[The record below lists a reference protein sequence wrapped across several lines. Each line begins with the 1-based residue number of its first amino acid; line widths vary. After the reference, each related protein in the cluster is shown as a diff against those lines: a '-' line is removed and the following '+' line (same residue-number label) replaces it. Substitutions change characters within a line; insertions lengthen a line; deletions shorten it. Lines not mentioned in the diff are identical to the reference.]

1 MFKALVFGDLPIA
14 SEVCQMIIDNKQC
27 QLVGVV
33 IGNED
38 PKNNDPF
45 INTPILQ
52 EYAETNGIPIFE
64 LSELPALFEKD
75 SLDFGVCA
83 RFSKILKKQHI
94 DIFNFGVINFHGGL
108 LPEYAGLYSV
118 NHALL
123 NNEVKSGGTIH
134 WIDEGIDTG
143 EIIKRCEFDIS
154 SIDTASSV
162 FKKTQT
168 ALLEGL
174 KSIFNDLLESDF
186 KFKEDSVNNKSKAG
200 YYNKKSLEN
209 KKEVDL
215 NKLIAGDRS
224 ELNRI
229 RAFDFPGYEPAYI
242 IINDV
247 KVYLRFTS

>member
-14 SEVCQMIIDNKQC
+14 SEVCQMIIDNEQC

-143 EIIKRCEFDIS
+143 EIIEQEIVYVDDDETLES
-154 SIDTASSV
+154 
-162 FKKTQT
+162 FKKKIHE
-168 ALLEGL
+168 LEHEL
-174 KSIFNDLLESDF
+174 YPKIIQR
-186 KFKEDSVNNKSKAG
+186 
-200 YYNKKSLEN
+200 
-209 KKEVDL
+209 
-215 NKLIAGDRS
+215 LIQQR
-224 ELNRI
+224 R
-229 RAFDFPGYEPAYI
+229 
-242 IINDV
+242 
-247 KVYLRFTS
+247 